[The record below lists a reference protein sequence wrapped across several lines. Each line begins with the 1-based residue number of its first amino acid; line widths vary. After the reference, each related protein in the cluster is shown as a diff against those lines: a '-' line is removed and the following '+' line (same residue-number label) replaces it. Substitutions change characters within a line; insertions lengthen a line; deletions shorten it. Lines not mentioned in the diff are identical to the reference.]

1 MVQCHYCARS
11 GLDNKLEY
19 IPHKKEYYC
28 KRCEYHFSENTI
40 SDMLPKTEVKAE
52 AGGFQLTVIKEDV
65 AKEVKET
72 KKEDYS
78 ITPKQVKGIY
88 KTSIKKK

>member
-40 SDMLPKTEVKAE
+40 SDMLPNTEVEAE
-52 AGGFQLTVIKEDV
+52 AGGFPLTVVKEDV
-65 AKEVKET
+65 AKEVK
-72 KKEDYS
+72 K
-78 ITPKQVKGIY
+78 IY
-88 KTSIKKK
+88 KTIDDEKEQPKRTKKK